1 MTVGSIIGDRIG
13 CGARF
18 DWSPSPEDERFP
30 VWVMDEILREF
41 NGSYSPH
48 PPYTD
53 LGIDILSSIN
63 LWPWQPLHDKKGKT
77 HVAKSASAKPATTGN
92 DKLVDAL
99 LLAWVAIP
107 RWSGGDYAD
116 EVMGQIEDALAT
128 VGLDTQEK
136 LAQARR
142 DRSIE

>member
-1 MTVGSIIGDRIG
+1 MTARSIVGDRIG

-18 DWSPSPEDERFP
+18 DWSPSTQDERFP
-30 VWVMDEILREF
+30 VWVMEEILRKF
-41 NGSYSPH
+41 DGRYSPH

-53 LGIDILSSIN
+53 LGIDILDSID
-63 LWPWQPLHDKKGKT
+63 LWPWSPQQST
-77 HVAKSASAKPATTGN
+77 ETASAQPSTQ

-107 RWSGGDYAD
+107 KWSGGDYAD
-116 EVMGQIEDALAT
+116 EVMTQIEDALSS

-136 LAQARR
+136 LVQARR
-142 DRSIE
+142 DRGIE